1 MEIEVY
7 NVSGEKTGKK
17 ISLDDSV
24 FNIEPND
31 HVIYL
36 DVKQHLAN
44 KRQGTHKAKE
54 RSELSG
60 STRKLRKQ
68 KGSGMARV
76 GDINSPVLRGGA
88 RVFGP
93 RPKDY
98 NFKLNKKTKKLA
110 RKSALTYKLKE
121 NNIFVVEDFNFEA
134 PKTKNYIDLLNNFKV
149 SDKKTLLVL
158 SDSNKNVYLS
168 SRNLKQAKVVSASDI
183 NTYDI
188 LNAQNILMVESSLK
202 KIEDVLKD

>member
-7 NVSGEKTGKK
+7 NIEGKK
-17 ISLDDSV
+17 TSKKVSLDDSI

-68 KGSGMARV
+68 KGSGMARI

-88 RVFGP
+88 RDFGP

-98 NFKLNKKTKKLA
+98 NFKFNKKTKKLA
-110 RKSALTYKLKE
+110 RK
-121 NNIFVVEDFNFEA
+121 
-134 PKTKNYIDLLNNFKV
+134 
-149 SDKKTLLVL
+149 
-158 SDSNKNVYLS
+158 
-168 SRNLKQAKVVSASDI
+168 
-183 NTYDI
+183 
-188 LNAQNILMVESSLK
+188 
-202 KIEDVLKD
+202 